1 MFVCMKRLFFK
12 VHLWMA
18 LPFGIIITVIC
29 LTGAILVFEPEVD
42 RLVYPDRYSVDKVG
56 EKTLDES
63 VLKDMVQQ
71 DLPEGVK
78 IIRVIPGTNPE
89 STVEMKLSKPRKA
102 SLFVDPYT
110 GEIKGRYERI
120 AFFRYVF
127 RLHRWLLDSKPENG
141 GIFWGRVIVGVS
153 TLMFVV
159 TLVTGVI
166 IWWPRKRKAL
176 KKSLRLY
183 VRKGSHRFM
192 QSLHIAGGMYAVIF
206 LLLMSVTGL
215 TWSFEWF
222 RDTFYSVFGLSFPE
236 EKGFVYSLHIGSW
249 GGMVTRILHFVA
261 ALIGASLPVT
271 GYYLWLKRKR

>member
-56 EKTLDES
+56 EKPLDES

-120 AFFRYVF
+120 AFFKYAF

-166 IWWPRKRKAL
+166 IWWPRKRKSI
-176 KKSLRLY
+176 KEKS
-183 VRKGSHRFM
+183 KTIC
-192 QSLHIAGGMYAVIF
+192 Q
-206 LLLMSVTGL
+206 
-215 TWSFEWF
+215 
-222 RDTFYSVFGLSFPE
+222 
-236 EKGFVYSLHIGSW
+236 
-249 GGMVTRILHFVA
+249 
-261 ALIGASLPVT
+261 
-271 GYYLWLKRKR
+271 KRKPSLYAKFAYCRWNVCSDIPIVNVCYRFNLVV